1 MSPRLRL
8 FVLCAS
14 TVLTLL
20 ALPDCC
26 LVIGEELA
34 QPLTGRGT
42 PLVARSAEPS
52 LPDQELLAMRAL
64 DGALAQPAPEPENG
78 ARTER

>member
-26 LVIGEELA
+26 LVLGEELA
-34 QPLTGRGT
+34 QPLTDRGT
-42 PLVARSAEPS
+42 PLVVRPVEIS

-64 DGALAQPAPEPENG
+64 ESASAEPAPVQENG